1 MGNSTF
7 VSRAQRRLVLTT
19 SLIQDVLPVQPAR
32 LLAANVT
39 NAGETAVY
47 HICKVAVSDMYDPV
61 LSSASDTDNVT
72 QSENM

>member
-19 SLIQDVLPVQPAR
+19 SLIQDVLPAQPAR